1 MNMSRRVV
9 IAFAVLILLIV
20 AIGATRGV
28 STALLLTGVSAIYAL
43 VALGLNI
50 QFGYGGLSNL
60 AIMGLLMIG
69 GMMVSSVSMP
79 INGDFWASDGPMMLG
94 RAFAA
99 ALAGAAL
106 VFGTHQLW
114 RIGVPKR
121 VVTWLKV
128 LAWFLGYVLYR
139 TQIDP
144 AAKYIETEVPGGWV
158 GGLGLPVWLGY
169 AAAGVL
175 AGLAAWA
182 IGKISLGLR
191 SDYLAIATIGMSE
204 IIRAFVKN
212 MDWLTRGTLTVTPI
226 PWPVPLPGAYQEQGY
241 DIPTSFVFG
250 LGGFALVS
258 IAVLVVAVLLV
269 ERAYGGPWG
278 RMMRAVRDNHIAA
291 SSMGKDVKARQIEI
305 FVFGAVLMGIGG
317 AMLSSYNQ
325 LFDPGG
331 YIPINHTFLIWVMV
345 IVGGMGNSYGAVLG
359 GFLVYLMWAMS
370 EPVSAAIFGQV
381 SNLTTSIGWGPIP
394 EIDSRAA
401 QMRVFVLGL
410 VIWLSLRFA
419 PKGLLPE
426 VIRRHV

>member
-1 MNMSRRVV
+1 MTRRVL
-9 IAFAVLILLIV
+9 IAYLALLVLIV
-20 AIGATRGV
+20 VIGYTRGV
-28 STALLLTGVSAIYAL
+28 STALLLTAISSIYAL

-50 QFGYGGLSNL
+50 QFGYGGLFNL

-69 GMMVSSVSMP
+69 GMTVSSISMP
-79 INGDFWASDGPMMLG
+79 VNEAFWVSDGPMMLG
-94 RAFAA
+94 RVLLAA
-99 ALAGAAL
+99 IAGVAL
-106 VFGTHQLW
+106 VVGTRNLW
-114 RIGVPKR
+114 RVGIPKG
-121 VVTWLKV
+121 VVTWLTV
-128 LAWFLGYVLYR
+128 LAWFVGYVIYR

-144 AAKYIETEVPGGWV
+144 AAQYIETQVPGGWI
-158 GGLGLPVWLGY
+158 GGLGLPVWVGY
-169 AAAGVL
+169 AVAGGL
-175 AGLAAWA
+175 AGLAAWV

-226 PWPVPLPGAYQEQGY
+226 PWPVPLPGSYIEQGI
-241 DIPTSFVFG
+241 DIQTSFIYGQGAF
-250 LGGFALVS
+250 
-258 IAVLVVAVLLV
+258 VLVTLAILGVAVVLV

-317 AMLSSYNQ
+317 ALLSSFNQ

-370 EPVSAAIFGQV
+370 EPVSAAIFAQV
-381 SNLTTSIGWGPIP
+381 SRGTVALGWGPIP
-394 EIDSRAA
+394 EIDARAA

>member
-1 MNMSRRVV
+1 MSMSRKIFIAYTALVVLIGV
-9 IAFAVLILLIV
+9 IAY
-20 AIGATRGV
+20 TRGV
-28 STALLLTGVSAIYAL
+28 STALLLTSAASIYAL
-43 VALGLNI
+43 IALGLNI

-69 GMMVSSVSMP
+69 GMMISTVSMP
-79 INGDFWASDGPMMLG
+79 VNYAFWNSDGPMMLG
-94 RAFAA
+94 RAIGA
-99 ALAGAAL
+99 ALAGVVL
-106 VFGTHQLW
+106 VLLVRQLW
-114 RIGVPKR
+114 RIGIPKG
-121 VVTWLKV
+121 VVTWLTV
-128 LAWFLGYVLYR
+128 LAWFAGYVFYR

-144 AAKYIETEVPGGWV
+144 AAEYIETQVAGGWV
-158 GGLGLPVWLGY
+158 GGLGLPVWFGY

-175 AGLAAWA
+175 AGLAAWV

-226 PWPVPLPGAYQEQGY
+226 PWPVPQSGSYQAQGF
-241 DIPTSFVFG
+241 DIPTSFS
-250 LGGFALVS
+250 LGYVGFVT
-258 IAVLVVAVLLV
+258 VAVLILIVAVFLV

-317 AMLSSYNQ
+317 ALLSSLNQ

-370 EPVSAAIFGQV
+370 EPVSAVIFEQV
-381 SNLTTSIGWGPIP
+381 SRGTVALGWGPIP
-394 EIDSRAA
+394 EIDARAA

>member
-1 MNMSRRVV
+1 MTRRVW
-9 IAFAVLILLIV
+9 IAYLGLVLLIV
-20 AIGATRGV
+20 VIGMTRGV
-28 STALLLTGVSAIYAL
+28 STALLLTAVSSIYAL

-50 QFGYGGLSNL
+50 QFGFGGLFNL

-69 GMMVSSVSMP
+69 GMTVSSISMP
-79 INGDFWASDGPMMLG
+79 VNYAFWASDGPILLG
-94 RAFAA
+94 RAILA
-99 ALAGAAL
+99 ALAGVVLIVA
-106 VFGTHQLW
+106 TRQLW
-114 RIGVPKR
+114 RVGLPKG
-121 VVTWLKV
+121 VVTWLTV
-128 LAWFLGYVLYR
+128 LAWFIAYVAYR

-144 AAKYIETEVPGGWV
+144 AAEYIERQVPGGWV
-158 GGLGLPVWLGY
+158 GGLGLPVYAGY
-169 AAAGVL
+169 AVAGAL
-175 AGLAAWA
+175 AGLAAWI
-182 IGKISLGLR
+182 IGKVSLGLR

-226 PWPVPLPGAYQEQGY
+226 PWPVPLPGAYQDRGV
-241 DIPTSFVFG
+241 DIPTSFVYG
-250 LGGFALVS
+250 QGGF
-258 IAVLVVAVLLV
+258 VLVTLAILAVAVLLV
-269 ERAYGGPWG
+269 ERAYDGPWG

-317 AMLSSYNQ
+317 ALLSSFNQ

-359 GFLVYLMWAMS
+359 GFLIYMMWAMS
-370 EPVSAAIFGQV
+370 ESVSAAIFGQI
-381 SNLTTSIGWGPIP
+381 SGLTTAIGWGAIP
-394 EIDSRAA
+394 EIDARAA
-401 QMRVFVLGL
+401 QMRVFVLGF
-410 VIWLSLRFA
+410 VIWLSLRYA

>member
-1 MNMSRRVV
+1 MTRRVV
-9 IAFAVLILLIV
+9 LAYLALAVLIV
-20 AIGATRGV
+20 VIGMTRGL
-28 STALLLTGVSAIYAL
+28 STAMLLTCISSIYAL

-69 GMMVSSVSMP
+69 GMTVSSVSMP
-79 INGDFWASDGPMMLG
+79 INYAFWVSDGPMMLG
-94 RAFAA
+94 RVILTAI
-99 ALAGAAL
+99 AGL
-106 VFGTHQLW
+106 VLIVGTRQLW
-114 RIGVPKR
+114 RVGLPR
-121 VVTWLKV
+121 GLVTWLTV
-128 LAWFLGYVLYR
+128 LAWFVAYVAYR

-144 AAKYIETEVPGGWV
+144 AAEYIETQVQGGWI
-158 GGLGLPVWLGY
+158 GGLGLPVVLGY
-169 AAAGVL
+169 AIAGAL
-175 AGLAAWA
+175 AGLAAYG

-226 PWPVPLPGAYQEQGY
+226 PWPVPLPGSYIDRGV
-241 DIPTSFVFG
+241 DIPSAFVYGQGAFM
-250 LGGFALVS
+250 LVTLS
-258 IAVLVVAVLLV
+258 ILAVAVFLV

-317 AMLSSYNQ
+317 ALLSSFNQ

-359 GFLVYLMWAMS
+359 GFLVYLLWAMS
-370 EPVSAAIFGQV
+370 EPVSAVIFGQV
-381 SNLTTSIGWGPIP
+381 SGFTTAVGWGPIP
-394 EIDSRAA
+394 EIDARAA
-401 QMRVFVLGL
+401 QMRVFVLGF
-410 VIWLSLRFA
+410 VIWLSLRYA
-419 PKGLLPE
+419 PKGLIPE

>member
-1 MNMSRRVV
+1 MSMTRRIV
-9 IAFAVLILLIV
+9 IAYAALIVLIVI
-20 AIGATRGV
+20 IGATRGV
-28 STALLLTGVSAIYAL
+28 STALLLTAASSVYAL

-69 GMMVSSVSMP
+69 GMMVSTVSMP
-79 INGDFWASDGPMMLG
+79 INMAFWTSDGPMMLG
-94 RAFAA
+94 RAIAA
-99 ALAGAAL
+99 AVAGLLLVLA
-106 VFGTHQLW
+106 VSQLG

-121 VVTWLKV
+121 LVTWLKV
-128 LAWFLGYVLYR
+128 LAWFAGYVLYR

-144 AAKYIETEVPGGWV
+144 AAKYIETQVQGGWV

-175 AGLAAWA
+175 AGLAAWG

-226 PWPVPLPGAYQEQGY
+226 PWPVPLPGAYQSQGV

-258 IAVLVVAVLLV
+258 IAILIVAVILV

-291 SSMGKDVKARQIEI
+291 ESMGKDVKARQIEI

-317 AMLSSYNQ
+317 ALLSSFNQ

-345 IVGGMGNSYGAVLG
+345 IVGGMGNSFGAVLG

-370 EPVSAAIFGQV
+370 EPVSATIFEQV
-381 SNLTTSIGWGPIP
+381 SNFTTAVGWGPIP
-394 EIDSRAA
+394 EIDARAA

>member
-1 MNMSRRVV
+1 MTRRVL
-9 IAFAVLILLIV
+9 IAYLALLALIV
-20 AIGATRGV
+20 VIGLTRGV
-28 STALLLTGVSAIYAL
+28 STALLLTAISSIYAL

-50 QFGYGGLSNL
+50 QFGYGGLFNL

-69 GMMVSSVSMP
+69 GMTVSSVSMP
-79 INGDFWASDGPMMLG
+79 INWAFWNSDGPMMLG
-94 RAFAA
+94 RVILAA
-99 ALAGAAL
+99 IAGVL
-106 VFGTHQLW
+106 LIVGTRNLW
-114 RIGVPKR
+114 RIGIPR
-121 VVTWLKV
+121 GLVTWLTV
-128 LAWFLGYVLYR
+128 LAWFVGYVIYR
-139 TQIDP
+139 MQIDP
-144 AAKYIETEVPGGWV
+144 AAQYIETQVQGGWV
-158 GGLGLPVWLGY
+158 GGLGLPVWAGY
-169 AAAGVL
+169 AIAGAL
-175 AGLAAWA
+175 AGLAAWI

-226 PWPVPLPGAYQEQGY
+226 PWPVPLPGAYQDQGV
-241 DIPTSFVFG
+241 DIPTSFIYG
-250 LGGFALVS
+250 QGGFVLVTLAILG
-258 IAVLVVAVLLV
+258 IAVFLV

-291 SSMGKDVKARQIEI
+291 GSMGKDVKARQIEI

-317 AMLSSYNQ
+317 ALLSSFNQ

-370 EPVSAAIFGQV
+370 EPVSAAIFAQV
-381 SNLTTSIGWGPIP
+381 SRGTVALGWGPIP
-394 EIDSRAA
+394 EIDARAA
-401 QMRVFVLGL
+401 QMRVFVLGF
-410 VIWLSLRFA
+410 VIWLSLRYA
-419 PKGLLPE
+419 PKGLIPE

>member
-1 MNMSRRVV
+1 MTRRVL
-9 IAFAVLILLIV
+9 IAYLALAVLIVI
-20 AIGATRGV
+20 IGMTRGV
-28 STALLLTGVSAIYAL
+28 STALLLTAISSIYAL

-50 QFGYGGLSNL
+50 QFGYGGLFNL

-69 GMMVSSVSMP
+69 GMTVSSISMP
-79 INGDFWASDGPMMLG
+79 INWAFWNSDGPMLLG
-94 RAFAA
+94 RAILA
-99 ALAGAAL
+99 AGAGVL
-106 VFGTHQLW
+106 LILGVRNLW
-114 RIGVPKR
+114 RIGIPR
-121 VVTWLKV
+121 GVVTWLTV
-128 LAWFLGYVLYR
+128 LAWVAGYVLYR

-144 AAKYIETEVPGGWV
+144 AASYIETQVQGGWV
-158 GGLGLPVWLGY
+158 GGLGLPVYVGY
-169 AAAGVL
+169 AVAGAL
-175 AGLAAWA
+175 AGLAAWV

-226 PWPVPLPGAYQEQGY
+226 PWPVPLPGAYQDGGV
-241 DIPTSFVFG
+241 DIPTSFVYG
-250 LGGFALVS
+250 QGGF
-258 IAVLVVAVLLV
+258 VLVTLAILIVAVLLV
-269 ERAYGGPWG
+269 ERAYAGPWG

-317 AMLSSYNQ
+317 ALLSSFNQ

-370 EPVSAAIFGQV
+370 EPVSAAIFAQV
-381 SNLTTSIGWGPIP
+381 SRGTVALGWGPIP
-394 EIDSRAA
+394 EIDARAA

>member
-1 MNMSRRVV
+1 MTRRVL
-9 IAFAVLILLIV
+9 IAYLALAILIV
-20 AIGATRGV
+20 VIGMTRGV
-28 STALLLTGVSAIYAL
+28 STALLLTAISSIYAL

-50 QFGYGGLSNL
+50 QFGYGGLFNL

-69 GMMVSSVSMP
+69 GMTVSSISMP
-79 INGDFWASDGPMMLG
+79 INSGFWTSDGPMMLG
-94 RAFAA
+94 RVIIAA
-99 ALAGAAL
+99 IAGVLL
-106 VFGTHQLW
+106 VVGARNLW
-114 RIGVPKR
+114 RLGIPKG
-121 VVTWLKV
+121 VVTWLTV
-128 LAWFLGYVLYR
+128 LAWFAGYVIYR
-139 TQIDP
+139 MQIDP
-144 AAKYIETEVPGGWV
+144 AAQYIETQVPGGWI
-158 GGLGLPVWLGY
+158 GGLGLPVWVGY
-169 AAAGVL
+169 GVAGAL
-175 AGLAAWA
+175 AGLAAWI

-226 PWPVPLPGAYQEQGY
+226 PWPVPLPGSYIDRGF
-241 DIPTSFVFG
+241 DIQTSFIYGQGAFV
-250 LGGFALVS
+250 LVTL
-258 IAVLVVAVLLV
+258 AVLGVAVLLV
-269 ERAYGGPWG
+269 ERAYAGPWG

-317 AMLSSYNQ
+317 ALLSSFNQ

-370 EPVSAAIFGQV
+370 EPVSAAIFAQV
-381 SNLTTSIGWGPIP
+381 SRGTVALGWGPIP
-394 EIDSRAA
+394 EIDARAA

>member
-1 MNMSRRVV
+1 MTRRVL
-9 IAFAVLILLIV
+9 IAYLALLALIV
-20 AIGATRGV
+20 VIGLTRGV
-28 STALLLTGVSAIYAL
+28 STALLLTAISSIYAL

-50 QFGYGGLSNL
+50 QFGYGGLFNL

-69 GMMVSSVSMP
+69 GMTVSSVSMP
-79 INGDFWASDGPMMLG
+79 INWAFWNSDGPMMLG
-94 RAFAA
+94 RVILAA
-99 ALAGAAL
+99 IAGVL
-106 VFGTHQLW
+106 LIVGTRNLW
-114 RIGVPKR
+114 RIGIPR
-121 VVTWLKV
+121 GLVTWLTV
-128 LAWFLGYVLYR
+128 LAWFVGYVIYR
-139 TQIDP
+139 MQIDP
-144 AAKYIETEVPGGWV
+144 AAQYIETQVQGGWV
-158 GGLGLPVWLGY
+158 GGLGLPVWAGY
-169 AAAGVL
+169 AVAGAL
-175 AGLAAWA
+175 AGLAAWI

-226 PWPVPLPGAYQEQGY
+226 PWPVPLPGSYIDRGF
-241 DIPTSFVFG
+241 DIQTSFIYGQGAFV
-250 LGGFALVS
+250 LVTL
-258 IAVLVVAVLLV
+258 AVLGVAVFLV
-269 ERAYGGPWG
+269 ERAYAGPWG

-317 AMLSSYNQ
+317 AMLSSFNQ

-370 EPVSAAIFGQV
+370 EPVSAAIFAQV
-381 SNLTTSIGWGPIP
+381 SRGTVALGWGPIP
-394 EIDSRAA
+394 EIDARAA

>member
-1 MNMSRRVV
+1 MTRRVLIAYLALAILIGV
-9 IAFAVLILLIV
+9 I
-20 AIGATRGV
+20 GMTRGV
-28 STALLLTGVSAIYAL
+28 STALLLTAISSIYAL

-50 QFGYGGLSNL
+50 QFGYGGLFNL

-69 GMMVSSVSMP
+69 GMTVSSISMP
-79 INGDFWASDGPMMLG
+79 INYAFWTSDGPMMLG
-94 RAFAA
+94 RVIIAA
-99 ALAGAAL
+99 IAGVLL
-106 VFGTHQLW
+106 VVGARNLW
-114 RIGVPKR
+114 RLGIPRG
-121 VVTWLKV
+121 VVTWLTV
-128 LAWFLGYVLYR
+128 LAWLIGYVIYR
-139 TQIDP
+139 MQIDP
-144 AAKYIETEVPGGWV
+144 AAQYIETQVQGGWV
-158 GGLGLPVWLGY
+158 GGLGLPVWAGY
-169 AAAGVL
+169 AVAGAL
-175 AGLAAWA
+175 AGLAAWI

-226 PWPVPLPGAYQEQGY
+226 PWPVPLPGSYIDRGF
-241 DIPTSFVFG
+241 DIQTSFIYGQGAFV
-250 LGGFALVS
+250 LVTL
-258 IAVLVVAVLLV
+258 AVLGVAVFLV
-269 ERAYGGPWG
+269 ERAYAGPWG

-317 AMLSSYNQ
+317 AMLSSFNQ

-331 YIPINHTFLIWVMV
+331 YIPINHTFLIGVMV

-370 EPVSAAIFGQV
+370 EPVSAAIFAQV
-381 SNLTTSIGWGPIP
+381 SRGTVALGWGPIP
-394 EIDSRAA
+394 EIDARAA

>member
-1 MNMSRRVV
+1 MTRRVL
-9 IAFAVLILLIV
+9 IAYLALAILIV
-20 AIGATRGV
+20 IIGMTRGV
-28 STALLLTGVSAIYAL
+28 STALLLTAISSIYAL

-50 QFGYGGLSNL
+50 QFGYGGLFNL

-69 GMMVSSVSMP
+69 GMTVSSISMP
-79 INGDFWASDGPMMLG
+79 INYAFWTSDGPMMVG
-94 RAFAA
+94 RVIIAA
-99 ALAGAAL
+99 IAGVLL
-106 VFGTHQLW
+106 VIGARNLW
-114 RIGVPKR
+114 RLGIPRG
-121 VVTWLKV
+121 VVTWLTV
-128 LAWFLGYVLYR
+128 LAWFVGYVIYR
-139 TQIDP
+139 MQIDP
-144 AAKYIETEVPGGWV
+144 AAQYIETQVQGGWV
-158 GGLGLPVWLGY
+158 GGLGLPVWAGY
-169 AAAGVL
+169 AVAGAL
-175 AGLAAWA
+175 AGLAAWI

-226 PWPVPLPGAYQEQGY
+226 PWPVPLPGSYIDRGF
-241 DIPTSFVFG
+241 DIQTSFIYGQGAFV
-250 LGGFALVS
+250 LVTL
-258 IAVLVVAVLLV
+258 AVLGVAVFLV
-269 ERAYGGPWG
+269 ERAYAGPWG

-317 AMLSSYNQ
+317 AMLSSFNQ

-370 EPVSAAIFGQV
+370 EPVSAAIFAQV
-381 SNLTTSIGWGPIP
+381 SRGTVALGWGPIP
-394 EIDSRAA
+394 EIDARAA

>member
-1 MNMSRRVV
+1 MTRRVL
-9 IAFAVLILLIV
+9 IAYLALAILIV
-20 AIGATRGV
+20 VIGMTRGV
-28 STALLLTGVSAIYAL
+28 STALLLTAISSIYAL

-50 QFGYGGLSNL
+50 QFGYGGLFNL

-69 GMMVSSVSMP
+69 GMTVSSISMP
-79 INGDFWASDGPMMLG
+79 INYAFWTSDGPMMLG
-94 RAFAA
+94 RVIIAA
-99 ALAGAAL
+99 IAGVLL
-106 VFGTHQLW
+106 VIGARNLW
-114 RIGVPKR
+114 RLGIPRG
-121 VVTWLKV
+121 VVTWLTV
-128 LAWFLGYVLYR
+128 LAWFVGYVIYR
-139 TQIDP
+139 MQIDP
-144 AAKYIETEVPGGWV
+144 AAQYIETQVQGGWV
-158 GGLGLPVWLGY
+158 GGLGLPVWVGY
-169 AAAGVL
+169 AVAGAL
-175 AGLAAWA
+175 AGLAAWI

-226 PWPVPLPGAYQEQGY
+226 PWPVPLPGSYIDRGL
-241 DIPTSFVFG
+241 DIQTSFIYGQGAFV
-250 LGGFALVS
+250 LVTL
-258 IAVLVVAVLLV
+258 AVLGVAVFLV

-317 AMLSSYNQ
+317 AMLSSFNQ

-370 EPVSAAIFGQV
+370 EPVSAAIFAQV
-381 SNLTTSIGWGPIP
+381 SRGTVALGWGPIP
-394 EIDSRAA
+394 EIDARAA

>member
-1 MNMSRRVV
+1 MNMSRRVAV
-9 IAFAVLILLIV
+9 AFVALIV
-20 AIGATRGV
+20 IIIVIGATRGV
-28 STALLLTGVSAIYAL
+28 STALLLTGVSSIYAL

-69 GMMVSSVSMP
+69 GMMVSAVSMP
-79 INGDFWASDGPMMLG
+79 INGAFWASDGPMMLG

-106 VFGTHQLW
+106 VLATHQLW
-114 RIGVPKR
+114 RIGVPRR
-121 VVTWLKV
+121 VVMWLKV
-128 LAWFLGYVLYR
+128 LAWFVGYVAYR

-144 AAKYIETEVPGGWV
+144 AAEYIETQVQGGWV

-175 AGLAAWA
+175 AGLAAWG

-191 SDYLAIATIGMSE
+191 SDYLAIATIGVSE

-226 PWPVPLPGAYQEQGY
+226 PWPVPLPGAYQEQGV
-241 DIPTSFVFG
+241 DIQTSFVFG

-381 SNLTTSIGWGPIP
+381 SNVTTSIGWGPIP

>member
-1 MNMSRRVV
+1 MTRRVYV
-9 IAFAVLILLIV
+9 AYLALVVLIV
-20 AIGATRGV
+20 VIGYTRGV
-28 STALLLTGVSAIYAL
+28 STALLLTAISSIYAL

-50 QFGYGGLSNL
+50 QFGYGGLFNL

-69 GMMVSSVSMP
+69 GMTVSSISMP
-79 INGDFWASDGPMMLG
+79 INYAFWTSDGPMMVG
-94 RAFAA
+94 RAILAA
-99 ALAGAAL
+99 IAGVLL
-106 VFGTHQLW
+106 VVGTRNLW
-114 RIGVPKR
+114 RLGIPR
-121 VVTWLKV
+121 RAVTWLTV
-128 LAWFLGYVLYR
+128 LAWFIGYVIYR
-139 TQIDP
+139 MQIDP
-144 AAKYIETEVPGGWV
+144 AAQYIETQVQGGWV
-158 GGLGLPVWLGY
+158 GGLGLPVYAGY
-169 AAAGVL
+169 AVAGVL
-175 AGLAAWA
+175 AGLAAWI

-226 PWPVPLPGAYQEQGY
+226 PWPVPLPGAYQEGGA
-241 DIPTSFVFG
+241 DIQTSFIYG
-250 LGGFALVS
+250 QGGF
-258 IAVLVVAVLLV
+258 VLVTLAILAVAVFLV

-291 SSMGKDVKARQIEI
+291 GSMGKDVKARQIEI

-317 AMLSSYNQ
+317 ALLSSFNQ

-370 EPVSAAIFGQV
+370 EPVSAAIFAQV
-381 SNLTTSIGWGPIP
+381 SRGTVAIGWGPIP
-394 EIDSRAA
+394 EIDARAA

>member
-1 MNMSRRVV
+1 MSMTRRIV
-9 IAFAVLILLIV
+9 IAYAALIVLIVI
-20 AIGATRGV
+20 IGATRGV
-28 STALLLTGVSAIYAL
+28 STALLLTGASSVYAL

-69 GMMVSSVSMP
+69 GMMVSTVSMP
-79 INGDFWASDGPMMLG
+79 INMAFWTSDGPMMLG
-94 RAFAA
+94 RAIAA
-99 ALAGAAL
+99 AAVGLLLVLA
-106 VFGTHQLW
+106 VSQLG
-114 RIGVPKR
+114 RIGVPR
-121 VVTWLKV
+121 RLVTWLKV
-128 LAWFLGYVLYR
+128 FAWFAGYVLYR

-144 AAKYIETEVPGGWV
+144 AAKYIETQVQGGWV

-175 AGLAAWA
+175 AGLAAWG

-226 PWPVPLPGAYQEQGY
+226 PWPVPLPGAYQTQGV

-258 IAVLVVAVLLV
+258 IAILIVAVILV

-291 SSMGKDVKARQIEI
+291 ESMGKDVKARQIEI

-317 AMLSSYNQ
+317 ALLSSFNQ

-345 IVGGMGNSYGAVLG
+345 IVGGMGNSFGAVLG

-370 EPVSAAIFGQV
+370 EPVSATIFEQV
-381 SNLTTSIGWGPIP
+381 SNFTTAVGWGPIP
-394 EIDSRAA
+394 EIDARAA